1 MASVPL
7 TADNPI
13 SQGPM
18 QSAAQTVHIPE
29 KGEMFSGVLILVF
42 VMELPAGGLYVTMK
56 TSFLNFFP
64 IRYSAEQKAFRSPK
78 GGKILM
84 IYCPE
89 IDTGSFFSR
98 KGGRGFSPS
107 LPTIY
112 PGGDFSIPVNFS
124 SSFSP

>member
-29 KGEMFSGVLILVF
+29 KGETLSGVRILVF

-56 TSFLNFFP
+56 TSFNIFFAWVHRGVKKSGSETAVTLFSNHLLTFFP
-64 IRYSAEQKAFRSPK
+64 K
-78 GGKILM
+78 GTML
-84 IYCPE
+84 
-89 IDTGSFFSR
+89 FF
-98 KGGRGFSPS
+98 
-107 LPTIY
+107 
-112 PGGDFSIPVNFS
+112 
-124 SSFSP
+124 